1 MVTLA
6 GSCAARHAWET
17 FITSHIE
24 SSWQVAL
31 WGFVADNADC
41 FCLFVFF
48 NYFRVQLIKPGLHV
62 SPLLQTQ

>member
-1 MVTLA
+1 MVTVA
-6 GSCAARHAWET
+6 GSCPARHAWET

-48 NYFRVQLIKPGLHV
+48 NYAAADKKIGLRVSL
-62 SPLLQTQ
+62 LLQTQ